1 MQNESFKIKNAKR
14 SKYLFSIPLLYILLS
29 PAFAST
35 GEGGHN
41 SSWLDLLWRVMNFG
55 ILLVLLYILLKKFRL
70 KEVLS
75 RRSEGIAKAMKDAEE
90 AKEIARK
97 GLEEIQ
103 NRLRQK
109 DKEIEAIINTARI
122 DGEMEKVS
130 LTQEGERIGEGII
143 RQARENIDQEVRK
156 AKDSLRK
163 EVVNL
168 ALELAEGNIKKNLK
182 REDQEKILMEYIKE
196 VSNGSERK

>member
-14 SKYLFSIPLLYILLS
+14 SKYLFFIPLLYILIS

-90 AKEIARK
+90 AKETARK

-109 DKEIEAIINTARI
+109 DKEIETIINTARI
-122 DGEMEKVS
+122 DGEKEKVS

-182 REDQEKILMEYIKE
+182 KEDQEKILMEYIKK

>member
-1 MQNESFKIKNAKR
+1 MQNEKCKMKNAKILEC
-14 SKYLFSIPLLYILLS
+14 LFFIPLLYILIS
-29 PAFAST
+29 PAFASA

-55 ILLVLLYILLKKFRL
+55 ILVVLLYILLKKFRL

-90 AKEIARK
+90 AKETARK

-122 DGEMEKVS
+122 DGEKEKVS

-182 REDQEKILMEYIKE
+182 KEDQEKILMEYIKK

>member
-14 SKYLFSIPLLYILLS
+14 SKYLFFIPLLYILIS

-90 AKEIARK
+90 AKETARK

-122 DGEMEKVS
+122 DGEKEKVS

-182 REDQEKILMEYIKE
+182 KEDQEKILMEYIKK

>member
-90 AKEIARK
+90 AKETARK

-122 DGEMEKVS
+122 DGEKEKVS